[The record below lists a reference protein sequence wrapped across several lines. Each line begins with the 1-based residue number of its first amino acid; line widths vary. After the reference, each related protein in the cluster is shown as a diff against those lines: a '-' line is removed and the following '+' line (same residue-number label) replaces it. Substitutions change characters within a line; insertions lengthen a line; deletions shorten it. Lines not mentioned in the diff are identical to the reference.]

1 MQDPIYPKILF
12 PSRKDCAQCY
22 VSLKDN
28 DTQSEYNEKTWVEAE
43 ILSFLNSFYSKHRIV
58 GIEESQVENRNIL
71 PKAKEMSQKN
81 VTKDKIYDY
90 EDDRKLV
97 IESPQKNENALKHQS
112 KKLNGIELD
121 AIESNFA
128 DTTQKTT
135 DMKIFLILIF
145 IILSVF
151 GGLKVYFRYNGKKK
165 LKKHII

>member
-1 MQDPIYPKILF
+1 MRY
-12 PSRKDCAQCY
+12 
-22 VSLKDN
+22 
-28 DTQSEYNEKTWVEAE
+28 E
-43 ILSFLNSFYSKHRIV
+43 
-58 GIEESQVENRNIL
+58 
-71 PKAKEMSQKN
+71 KEMSQKN